1 MLGQDDI
8 EAFVAHLDY
17 HEMQKELALNQ
28 DAGGGR
34 PARPENEDVPRQ
46 RVIHINLGDQ
56 QPD

>member
-1 MLGQDDI
+1 M
-8 EAFVAHLDY
+8 AHLDY

-34 PARPENEDVPRQ
+34 PARPENDDVPRQ
-46 RVIHINLGDQ
+46 RVIHINLDDQ